1 MKGYTRRSLLRAEG
15 ESGRAKGI
23 ENSMDK
29 KLKQQ
34 VLLVAFGVA
43 LYAALMNLGAV
54 AHFLRRFASLLT
66 PVITGLLMAFVL
78 SVPMLGIAKRLTRR
92 MPQAKEKTI
101 DALSLALTVLCVVW
115 RWCCCACWRC
125 RSLPLRL
132 GASARW

>member
-1 MKGYTRRSLLRAEG
+1 
-15 ESGRAKGI
+15 
-23 ENSMDK
+23 MDK

-34 VLLVAFGVA
+34 FLLVAFGVA

-78 SVPMLGIAKRLTRR
+78 SVPMLGIAKRLKRR

-101 DALSLALTVLCVVW
+101 DALSLALTVLCVAVAVVLL
-115 RWCCCACWRC
+115 CVLALPQLAA
-125 RSLPLRL
+125 SLGSIGTLVKEHWPDWARL
-132 GASARW
+132 L

>member
-1 MKGYTRRSLLRAEG
+1 MKGCTRRSLLRAEG

-34 VLLVAFGVA
+34 FLLVAFGVA

-54 AHFLRRFASLLT
+54 ALFLRRFASLLT

-78 SVPMLGIAKRLTRR
+78 SVPMLGIAKRLKRR

-101 DALSLALTVLCVVW
+101 TSRT
-115 RWCCCACWRC
+115 RTMI
-125 RSLPLRL
+125 
-132 GASARW
+132 GA